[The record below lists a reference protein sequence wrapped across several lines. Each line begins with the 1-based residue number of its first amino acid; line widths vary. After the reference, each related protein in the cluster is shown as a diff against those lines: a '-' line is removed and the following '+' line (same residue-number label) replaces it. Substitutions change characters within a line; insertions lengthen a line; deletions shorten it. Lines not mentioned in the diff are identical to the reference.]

1 MLQSIYFDD
10 GLKLASKIIGNMGAP
25 VESQFESHS
34 GPELWE
40 DEVIVRSRD
49 PLATGL
55 LAMNSVSAPITENG
69 QGPAPLDSEVMLSN
83 RGV

>member
-10 GLKLASKIIGNMGAP
+10 GLKFASKIIGNMGAP
-25 VESQFESHS
+25 VESHFESHS

-40 DEVIVRSRD
+40 DEVIVRSQD

-55 LAMNSVSAPITENG
+55 SMNSGSAPITENG
-69 QGPAPLDSEVMLSN
+69 QGPAPAMEEVT
-83 RGV
+83 